1 MDLSNDESILD
12 KFRETRDP
20 ALFKSLVRLYQNRIY
35 NSALRILG
43 NAEEAEEVVQETCI
57 RLHQSIDKF
66 NRTSSLASWVF
77 RIAHNSCM
85 DIVRNRSK
93 RGMGLL
99 DHVSHDAP
107 APQDDSGG
115 DAVEDQIHDP
125 SPGPAEKLDKHEQ
138 TEVVADMLKM
148 LPESQRI
155 VMVLHD
161 VEGFSYQ
168 EVADIV
174 GEKLGTV
181 RSRIHYGRIKMRELL
196 EPYYLSNT
204 ITQTSR

>member
-1 MDLSNDESILD
+1 MDLSNDEALLD

-20 ALFKSLVRLYQNRIY
+20 ALFKSLVRQYQNRIY
-35 NSALRILG
+35 NSAFRILG
-43 NAEEAEEVVQETCI
+43 NAEEADEVVQETCI
-57 RLHQSIDKF
+57 RMHHSIDKF
-66 NRTSSLASWVF
+66 ARTSSLSAWVF
-77 RIAHNSCM
+77 RIVHNTCM
-85 DIVRNRSK
+85 DMIRNRSRK
-93 RGMGLL
+93 KTAIPF
-99 DHVSHDAP
+99 DPQAAEESAP
-107 APQDDSGG
+107 EGSGG
-115 DAVEDQIHDP
+115 GGILAQAPDP
-125 SPGPAEKLDKHEQ
+125 SPGPAERLDKNEQ
-138 TEVVADMLKM
+138 SEIVAEMLKL

-196 EPYYLSNT
+196 EPYYMSNT